1 MNDDTLAESPKSK
14 RGTMKSDG
22 ASKFPTEASMAGWQG
37 SEVVIVHRTE
47 RVEGAMS
54 PRAEVSL
61 AVSVESESNFYAG
74 FTENLSECGV
84 FVATHAPLEIGS
96 TVEVSVALPENETIR
111 ARGTVRWLR
120 PYSESN
126 GIAPGMGVRFDQL
139 SAKDS
144 ARIQAFCEARAPM
157 FFDDE
162 SVEDGWSAT

>member
-1 MNDDTLAESPKSK
+1 
-14 RGTMKSDG
+14 MKSDG
-22 ASKFPTEASMAGWQG
+22 ASKFATEASMAGWQG

-47 RVEGAMS
+47 RAAEGMARRTEVEL
-54 PRAEVSL
+54 V
-61 AVSVESESNFYAG
+61 VSVESESNFYAG

-84 FVATHAPLEIGS
+84 FVATHAPLQIGS
-96 TVEVSVALPENETIR
+96 AVEVSVTLPENETIR

-120 PYSESN
+120 PYSESS
-126 GIAPGMGVRFDQL
+126 GIAPGMGVRFDRL
-139 SAKDS
+139 SAQDS

>member
-1 MNDDTLAESPKSK
+1 
-14 RGTMKSDG
+14 MKSEG
-22 ASKFPTEASMAGWQG
+22 RSKFPTEAVMAAWQG
-37 SEVVIVHRTE
+37 SEVVIVDRAE
-47 RVEGAMS
+47 RVDEGLI
-54 PRAEVSL
+54 PRLEVIL

-96 TVEVSVALPENETIR
+96 TVELSLKLPENETIR

-120 PYSESN
+120 PHAESSSMV
-126 GIAPGMGVRFDQL
+126 PGMGVRFDRL
-139 SAKDS
+139 SSHDS

-162 SVEDGWSAT
+162 SVEDLWSAT